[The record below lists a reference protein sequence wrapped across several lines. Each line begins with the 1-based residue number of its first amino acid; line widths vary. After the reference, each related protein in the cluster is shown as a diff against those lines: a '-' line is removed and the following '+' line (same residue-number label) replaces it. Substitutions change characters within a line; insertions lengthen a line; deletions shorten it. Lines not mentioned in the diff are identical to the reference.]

1 MNGEPVPAYVLG
13 DFGSVTLLCD
23 EGFTRAWKVNGDTY
37 PPVRRPAG
45 LEGIPL
51 DVGPLPYFDYLAR
64 CDGDTDVAL
73 VGVPSKAGSLLP
85 DSTVDGFPECLR
97 SASIRYPVFARV
109 DRPGS
114 SGLYDLSEQRPL
126 FPGLAFRD
134 LGDLAQGAARDAK
147 LRTDALRRLVAW
159 SVGNR
164 SRLFS
169 IGGDHSITHTL
180 VRSLAKETDRPVVLV
195 MFDAHN
201 DCGMNPFVDDQVDQS
216 NFVRHLL
223 TRQQVVSVIQVGVRG
238 IRSLKQVHQ
247 HECLQTWP
255 PHALPPGGL
264 MSTISEEVKRFPEAI
279 GYLSIDLDVLSPSE
293 FPLVDFP
300 VHGGMDTA
308 QLISQLQE
316 VFDSPLPIAGLDMV
330 EGLPGGRIEQN
341 HYDVP
346 LRILAHCLDGIN
358 RQKAARR
365 QTAPGLD
372 ANRESV

>member
-1 MNGEPVPAYVLG
+1 MNGDPVPAYVLG

-23 EGFTRAWKVNGDTY
+23 EGFTRAWKVKADTC
-37 PPVRRPAG
+37 PPIRTPVG

-51 DVGPLPYFDYLAR
+51 EAGALPFFDYLAR
-64 CDGDTDVAL
+64 CDGPTDVNL
-73 VGVPSKAGSLLP
+73 VGLPVKAGALLP
-85 DSTVDGFPECLR
+85 DSTVDGFPESLR
-97 SASIRYPVFARV
+97 SASVRYPVFARV

-114 SGLYDLSEQRPL
+114 SGLYDMTEQRAL

-134 LGDLAQGAARDAK
+134 LGNIAPEAARDAK
-147 LRTDALRRLVAW
+147 LWNDAMRRLVAW
-159 SVGNR
+159 SIGNR
-164 SRLFS
+164 SCLVTV
-169 IGGDHSITHTL
+169 GGDHSITHTL
-180 VRSLAKETDRPVVLV
+180 VRSLARETDRPVILV

-201 DCGMNPFVDDQVDQS
+201 DCGMNPFVDDQVDQA

-223 TRQQVVSVIQVGVRG
+223 IRQQVVSVIQVGVRG

-247 HECLQTWP
+247 HEGLQTWP
-255 PHALPPGGL
+255 PNALPPGGL
-264 MSTISEEVKRFPEAI
+264 LSTISEEVKRFPEAI

-300 VHGGMDTA
+300 VPGGMDTA
-308 QLISQLQE
+308 QLINQLQE
-316 VFDSPLPIAGLDMV
+316 VFESPLPIPCLDLV

-346 LRILAHCLDGIN
+346 LRVLAHCLDGIN

-365 QTAPGLD
+365 PLATVLD
-372 ANRESV
+372 GNRESV